1 MTMNFKERQSTKRE
15 LKFQIGE
22 YMTTI
27 NQINNGNEVV
37 IERWFNRY
45 NYTMKRIFDE
55 VNILITEYNRRFG
68 KRWGNYNLY

>member
-1 MTMNFKERQSTKRE
+1 MNFKERQSTKRE